1 MSVHRDYSR
10 VAETLLIV
18 FKLATVNATLFT
30 VIYRMLR

>member
-1 MSVHRDYSR
+1 MSVQRDYGR

-18 FKLATVNATLFT
+18 FMLAAVNATLFT